1 MDLNNLKS
9 DPIVV
14 VGGGFGGLSTVQALL
29 ARSNGMPII
38 LIDQSPRFLFKPL
51 LYELLSGELELWE
64 VAPKYSALASEL
76 GFIFL
81 QDCVLEVDE
90 LERKLITSSRTE
102 VKYSQLVISTGL
114 TTDYSLVEGLKEYA
128 YGFSNLNDLLRIKEL
143 ITSIN
148 NSSNYTKPL
157 VIAGAGPT
165 GVELACKLSDLVNN
179 RVSICLVDKGNK
191 ILSKSKSFNREKA
204 IEAIDKRNIKIY
216 LEHYIESINE
226 NFIELS
232 TVENERNNSLKINYS
247 GLLWTAGLRPCKLKL
262 VDNLVDQNKR
272 ISVNQFLQINDY
284 QNIFLVGDIVFCEN
298 YPFPSSAQVAM
309 QQGYLTAQNII
320 SLRQR
325 NKLKSFQFEDLGEML
340 SLGIGNASIT
350 GYGITFAGPL
360 AFEIRRLVYSMRMP
374 GFSSSLKSTGSWLFS
389 KKIINRLFS
398 QYP

>member
-14 VGGGFGGLSTVQALL
+14 VGGGFGGLATLQALL
-29 ARSNGMPII
+29 GRTDGTPII

-81 QDCVLEVDE
+81 QECVVEVDE
-90 LERKLITSSRTE
+90 LERKLITSSGTE
-102 VKYSQLVISTGL
+102 VAYSQLVISTGV
-114 TTDYSLVEGLKEYA
+114 TTDYSLVGGLKEHV
-128 YGFSNLNDLLRIKEL
+128 YGFNSLNDLSRIKEL

-148 NSSNYTKPL
+148 NSSKHINPL

-179 RVSICLVDKGNK
+179 RVEILLVEKGNK

-204 IEAIDKRNIKIY
+204 IDSISERNIKVY

-226 NFIELS
+226 NIIELS
-232 TVENERNNSLKINYS
+232 TLETQRNNSLKINYS
-247 GLLWTAGLRPCKLKL
+247 ALLWTAGLSPSRLQL
-262 VDNLVDQNKR
+262 VDHLLDENKK
-272 ISVNQFLQINDY
+272 IKANQFLQINEY
-284 QNIFLVGDIVFCEN
+284 QNIFFIGDIVTCEN
-298 YPFPSSAQVAM
+298 HSFPSSAQVAM
-309 QQGYLTAQNII
+309 QQGLLTAENII
-320 SLRQR
+320 SLRKG
-325 NKLKSFQFEDLGEML
+325 NKLKSFQFEDIGEML

-350 GYGITFAGPL
+350 GYGFTLAGSL
-360 AFEIRRLVYSMRMP
+360 AFKIRYMAYLMRMP
-374 GFSSSLKSTGSWLFS
+374 GFSQSLKSAGSRLFS
-389 KKIINRLFS
+389 KK
-398 QYP
+398 

>member
-14 VGGGFGGLSTVQALL
+14 VGGGFGGLATLQALL
-29 ARSNGMPII
+29 GRTDGTPII

-81 QDCVLEVDE
+81 QECVVEVDE
-90 LERKLITSSRTE
+90 LERKLITSSGTE
-102 VKYSQLVISTGL
+102 VAYSQLVISTGV
-114 TTDYSLVEGLKEYA
+114 TTDYSLVGGLKEHV
-128 YGFSNLNDLLRIKEL
+128 YGFNSLNDLSRIKEL

-148 NSSNYTKPL
+148 NSSKHINPL

-179 RVSICLVDKGNK
+179 RVEILLVEKGNK

-204 IEAIDKRNIKIY
+204 IDSISERNIKVY

-226 NFIELS
+226 NIIELS
-232 TVENERNNSLKINYS
+232 TVETQRNNSLKINYS
-247 GLLWTAGLRPCKLKL
+247 ALVWTAGLSPSRLQL
-262 VDNLVDQNKR
+262 VDHLLDENKK
-272 ISVNQFLQINDY
+272 IKANQFLQINEY
-284 QNIFLVGDIVFCEN
+284 QNIFFIGDIVTCEN
-298 YPFPSSAQVAM
+298 HSFPSSAQVAM
-309 QQGYLTAQNII
+309 QQGLLTAENII
-320 SLRQR
+320 SLRKG
-325 NKLKSFQFEDLGEML
+325 NKLKSFQFEDIGEML

-350 GYGITFAGPL
+350 GYGFTLAGSL
-360 AFEIRRLVYSMRMP
+360 AFKIRYMAYLMRMP
-374 GFSSSLKSTGSWLFS
+374 GFSQSLKSAGSRLFS
-389 KKIINRLFS
+389 KK
-398 QYP
+398 

>member
-29 ARSNGMPII
+29 ARSNGIPII

-81 QDCVLEVDE
+81 EECVVEVDG
-90 LERKLITSSRTE
+90 LERKLITSSGTE
-102 VKYSQLVISTGL
+102 VTYSQLVISTGV
-114 TTDYSLVEGLKEYA
+114 TTDFSLLGDLKEYA
-128 YGFSNLNDLLRIKEL
+128 YGFSSLNDLVRIQEL
-143 ITSIN
+143 IISIN
-148 NSSNYTKPL
+148 NSSNHSNPL
-157 VIAGAGPT
+157 IIAGAGPT

-179 RVSICLVDKGNK
+179 RVEIYLVDKGNK

-204 IEAIDKRNIKIY
+204 IDAIAERNIKIY

-226 NFIELS
+226 NTIELS
-232 TVENERNNSLKINYS
+232 TVETERNNSLKINYS
-247 GLLWTAGLRPCKLKL
+247 GLLWTAGLSPCRLQFIDHL
-262 VDNLVDQNKR
+262 LGENKK
-272 ISVNQFLQINDY
+272 IKVNKFLQIKEY
-284 QNIFLVGDIVFCEN
+284 QNIFFVGDIVFCEDD
-298 YPFPSSAQVAM
+298 PFPSSAQVAM
-309 QQGYLTAQNII
+309 QQGFLTAQNII
-320 SLRQR
+320 SLRKG

-350 GYGITFAGPL
+350 GYGVTLAGSL
-360 AFEIRRLVYSMRMP
+360 AFKIRHFAYLMRMP
-374 GFSSSLKSTGSWLFS
+374 GFSLSLKSAGSRLLS
-389 KKIINRLFS
+389 KK
-398 QYP
+398 

>member
-29 ARSNGMPII
+29 ARSDGISII
-38 LIDQSPRFLFKPL
+38 LIDKSPRFLFKPL

-90 LERKLITSSRTE
+90 LKSKLITSSRTE

-114 TTDYSLVEGLKEYA
+114 TTDYSLVAGLKEYA

-179 RVSICLVDKGNK
+179 
-191 ILSKSKSFNREKA
+191 
-204 IEAIDKRNIKIY
+204 
-216 LEHYIESINE
+216 
-226 NFIELS
+226 
-232 TVENERNNSLKINYS
+232 
-247 GLLWTAGLRPCKLKL
+247 
-262 VDNLVDQNKR
+262 
-272 ISVNQFLQINDY
+272 
-284 QNIFLVGDIVFCEN
+284 
-298 YPFPSSAQVAM
+298 
-309 QQGYLTAQNII
+309 
-320 SLRQR
+320 
-325 NKLKSFQFEDLGEML
+325 L
-340 SLGIGNASIT
+340 SLIHI
-350 GYGITFAGPL
+350 
-360 AFEIRRLVYSMRMP
+360 
-374 GFSSSLKSTGSWLFS
+374 
-389 KKIINRLFS
+389 
-398 QYP
+398 

>member
-14 VGGGFGGLSTVQALL
+14 VGGGFGGLATLQALL
-29 ARSNGMPII
+29 GRTDGTPII

-81 QDCVLEVDE
+81 QECVVEVDE
-90 LERKLITSSRTE
+90 LERKLITSSGTE
-102 VKYSQLVISTGL
+102 VAYSQLVISTGV
-114 TTDYSLVEGLKEYA
+114 TTDYSLVGGLKEHV
-128 YGFSNLNDLLRIKEL
+128 YGFNSLNDLSRIKEL

-148 NSSNYTKPL
+148 NSSKHINPL

-179 RVSICLVDKGNK
+179 RVEILLVEKGNK

-204 IEAIDKRNIKIY
+204 IDSISERNIKVY

-226 NFIELS
+226 NIIELS
-232 TVENERNNSLKINYS
+232 TLETQRNNSLKINYS
-247 GLLWTAGLRPCKLKL
+247 ALLWTAGLSPSRLQL
-262 VDNLVDQNKR
+262 VDHLLDENKK
-272 ISVNQFLQINDY
+272 IKANEFLQINEY
-284 QNIFLVGDIVFCEN
+284 QNIFFIGDIVTCEN
-298 YPFPSSAQVAM
+298 HSFPSSAQVAM
-309 QQGYLTAQNII
+309 QQGLLTAENII
-320 SLRQR
+320 SLRKG
-325 NKLKSFQFEDLGEML
+325 NKLKSFQFEDIGEML

-350 GYGITFAGPL
+350 GYGFTLAGSL
-360 AFEIRRLVYSMRMP
+360 AFKIRYMAYLMRMP
-374 GFSSSLKSTGSWLFS
+374 GFSQSLKSAGSRLFS
-389 KKIINRLFS
+389 KK
-398 QYP
+398 